1 MDRKVS
7 ESTADSETSSQRPR
21 VETNKWCSTD
31 ELWTPEVE
39 LNRATTKGSFRKP
52 KPKLKICVAGGGNG
66 GHVMAG
72 LFASKG
78 HDVSLLVSAPHHVD
92 KWLSGIEAGGLTVH
106 YVEGDRKVKGTPITA
121 THNPADV
128 VPYVDLIIIVIP
140 AKYHQPMIEAMAPHF
155 RPGQWVCAVEGAWWG
170 IPPSVFG
177 PNTQQLVFA
186 EIQCLPWACRATE
199 YGRYVE
205 VFEEKDLVEIAVSP
219 SKDGRE
225 VARILQQ
232 LMDIPFKAHGSLLA
246 MALSAPCNWV
256 HPAVMYGHFAEWD
269 GKPFPRSK
277 VPLFYHD
284 ITQDT
289 ADMLER
295 LDDEYRQLKTQ
306 LEQRCPLLD
315 LSAIKPTKELLMEY
329 YHGKIT
335 DESTTLSCFASNPGY
350 DTLSSPVV
358 DVGEGMVVPN
368 FDYRYLNSDIPFGLV
383 VTRGVAQLA
392 GVSMPT
398 VDFLIRWSQEKLGKE
413 WLLGD
418 KLCGRDMGKTRAP
431 QVFDCHTLDEFVKIC
446 LPELTIRTRRDKE
459 AQKEEGGVTQEEPP
473 AVCAV

>member
-1 MDRKVS
+1 M
-7 ESTADSETSSQRPR
+7 A
-21 VETNKWCSTD
+21 
-31 ELWTPEVE
+31 
-39 LNRATTKGSFRKP
+39 RATTKGSFRKP
-52 KPKLKICVAGGGNG
+52 KAKLRICVAGGGNG

-78 HDVSLLVSAPHHVD
+78 HDVSLLVSAAPHVD
-92 KWLSGIEAGGLTVH
+92 KWLSGIESGGVTVH

-128 VPYVDLIIIVIP
+128 VPYVDLVIIVIP

-170 IPPSVFG
+170 VPPSVFG
-177 PNTQQLVFA
+177 PNAQQLVFA

-199 YGRYVE
+199 YGRCVE
-205 VFEEKDLVEIAVSP
+205 VLEEKDGVEIAVSP
-219 SKDGRE
+219 SSEGRE

-232 LMDIPFKAHGSLLA
+232 LMDIPFEPHGSLLA

-269 GKPFPRSK
+269 GKPFARSK
-277 VPLFYHD
+277 VPLFYKD

-295 LDDEYRQLKTQ
+295 LDDEYQQLRHA

-315 LSAIKPTKELLMEY
+315 LSAIKTTRESSIEY

-335 DESTTLSCFASNPGY
+335 DESTTLSCIKTNPGY
-350 DTLSSPVV
+350 DTLTSPVV
-358 DVGEGMVVPN
+358 DVGDGMVVPN
-368 FDYRYLNSDIPFGLV
+368 FDYRYLNSDLPYGLV
-383 VTRGVAQLA
+383 VTRGVAQLV

-398 VDFLIRWSQEKLGKE
+398 VDFLIRWGQGKLGKE
-413 WLLGD
+413 WLVGD
-418 KLCGRDMGKTRAP
+418 KLCGRDLCETRAP
-431 QVFDCHTLDEFVKIC
+431 QAFGCRSFDDLLQMCVPDIHSRMGTLGE
-446 LPELTIRTRRDKE
+446 RRMSEVIEDD
-459 AQKEEGGVTQEEPP
+459 QPC
-473 AVCAV
+473 VCSV